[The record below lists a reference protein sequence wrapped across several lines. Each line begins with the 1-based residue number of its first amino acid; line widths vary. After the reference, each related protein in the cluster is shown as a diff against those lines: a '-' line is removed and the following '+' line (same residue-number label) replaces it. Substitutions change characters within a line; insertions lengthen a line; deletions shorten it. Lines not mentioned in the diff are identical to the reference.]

1 MVLRCTILCAGAVL
15 LAGVVAGEAGDAPGR
30 LGGAH
35 ARRGG
40 CGATSS
46 ASIGPCAALTR
57 GLSALGVDGGALC
70 LCWCSAGRST
80 WSKGRLA
87 VGGAAYLQVT
97 FLRFVLPAAPMPGS
111 VLFRRSPLVSCFRG
125 AATLASSGGMLSPPC
140 GGRQLGVQVKN
151 STRRMG
157 RSGRTSTKPQ
167 WRSPRLTAAR
177 TQRQRPQHPPRAFSG
192 MTPPRMKAPGPD
204 AALHQRTWAT
214 SLSEP

>member
-1 MVLRCTILCAGAVL
+1 VLRCTILCAGAVL

-125 AATLASSGGMLSPPC
+125 AAALASSGGMLSPPC

-151 STRRMG
+151 STRRPLELG
-157 RSGRTSTKPQ
+157 SDLKD
-167 WRSPRLTAAR
+167 
-177 TQRQRPQHPPRAFSG
+177 
-192 MTPPRMKAPGPD
+192 K
-204 AALHQRTWAT
+204 
-214 SLSEP
+214 E